1 MSTLILLSLF
11 ILGLA
16 GIILQFKKE
25 HRFVNIFYVL
35 VFTVATIWA
44 STFYSQDS
52 ISALYGLIA
61 VVGINFAV
69 SKIAF
74 LKKSYLRTIVPL
86 VSLIGYLLYFNGGV
100 IEVQGDSYAF
110 VNKFLVLGAV
120 LAILAFE
127 IARIKSK
134 VLGKLFGGLEESEMI
149 KSIFIMFIGLTAFL
163 GFFAAS
169 GFGVLLIGAYLLSA
183 SFYREDEF
191 GSVSISFIGLMS
203 LPLFAGIGN
212 VQDVSLLGGDVL
224 EGLFFGA
231 FSAYFISKI
240 FVGGKYSAIGVT
252 LSYLIAFVLIVG
264 VLLLEI
270 MYSSMGGM
278 DAFIGAIVGVT
289 LVNAI
294 VGKEYGIGAL
304 LIMLF
309 AFGSYI
315 PQFMVNDELSEFE
328 SLVKVDD
335 KNNGEVEVKEEFLAL
350 QDLIGDYTI
359 VKDSSVVSFVLG
371 AKGETKGAFKKVSGN
386 IGLNKELGKSSL
398 NVVLDLN
405 DFTTFN
411 GFRDGSLMEDS
422 YFNQEKY
429 PELTYTGNSFEKVDE
444 FTYKVKGD
452 FKMLGVLKPVEVNL
466 KRVSLN
472 GLDYIVG
479 EGVIDRTLFG
489 MSPSATEGNIVSFNY
504 RVQLKIK

>member
-35 VFTVATIWA
+35 VFTIATIWA
-44 STFYSQDS
+44 SDFYSQGS
-52 ISALYGLIA
+52 MSALYGLIA

-69 SKIAF
+69 SNITF

-86 VSLIGYLLYFNGGV
+86 ISLIAYLLYFNGSV
-100 IEVQGDSYAF
+100 IEVQGNSYAF

-134 VLGKLFGGLEESEMI
+134 VLGKLFGGIEDVEMI

-169 GFGVLLIGAYLLSA
+169 GFGVLLIGAFFLST

-191 GSVSISFIGLMS
+191 GSLSISFIGLMS
-203 LPLFAGIGN
+203 LPLFAGISN
-212 VQDVSLLGGDVL
+212 IQDVSLLGGDVI

-240 FVGGKYSAIGVT
+240 FSSGKSSVIGVV
-252 LSYLIAFVLIVG
+252 LAYVIAFVLIVG
-264 VLLLEI
+264 ILLLEM

-289 LVNAI
+289 IVNAI
-294 VGKEYGIGAL
+294 IGKGYGIGAL

-309 AFGSYI
+309 AIGSYV
-315 PQFMVNDELSEFE
+315 PQFMVNNELSEFE

-335 KNNGEVEVKEEFLAL
+335 QNNGEVEVKEEFLAL

-386 IGLNKELGKSSL
+386 IKFNEIPAKSTLKVDLN
-398 NVVLDLN
+398 LN

-466 KRVSLN
+466 KRVTLN
-472 GLDYIVG
+472 GLDYLVG
-479 EGVIDRTLFG
+479 EGVLDRTLFG
-489 MSPSATEGNIVSFNY
+489 MSPSATEGNIVNFNY
-504 RVQLKIK
+504 RVLLKK